1 MSMTRRADR
10 CRSGSGPSE
19 ALPYGRM
26 SQASLKPLS
35 SLRADLAAIVGEQGL
50 LEGLAVRERGAALFH
65 GRVESELLVRPR
77 STAQVS
83 QILGLCHSRGQPVV
97 THGGLTGL
105 VQGADAGR
113 GEVVLSLESMNAIER
128 VDVAGRSL
136 RAQAGVQLGRVQ
148 REAEEH
154 GMVFPLDLGA
164 RDSATVGGNISTNA
178 GGLRVLRY
186 GMMRNLVLGLE
197 AVLADGTVLT
207 SLNRMLKN
215 NAGYDLKQLFI
226 GSEGTLG
233 VVTRAEL
240 RLVSRTRSQ
249 ETLLASLP
257 TFDAMVELLGRLDAG
272 LGGQLAA
279 FEALWGNYYDYNT
292 LPAAGNAAPL
302 ARGAPFYVVAETLG
316 GDPEHDRVRL
326 ESVLGEA
333 LEAGVV
339 SDVVIAS
346 SETERRAIWAIRED
360 VWEVQNI
367 APLLTFDVSLPIEN
381 MKAYVWEVG
390 EGVRALAGENR
401 CFVFGHMADGN
412 LHIVVAAGDD
422 TETRAKVEGIV
433 YRPLAAIGGS
443 VSAEHGIGLEKRA
456 YLPLSRSAA
465 EIATMRLLKQALDP
479 RGILNPGKVFA

>member
-1 MSMTRRADR
+1 
-10 CRSGSGPSE
+10 
-19 ALPYGRM
+19 M
-26 SQASLKPLS
+26 SQASLKS
-35 SLRADLAAIVGEQGL
+35 DLRAIVGEQGL
-50 LEGLAVRERGAALFH
+50 LEGGDVRQRAGVLWH
-65 GRVESELLVRPR
+65 GRIEADLLVRPR
-77 STAQVS
+77 DTSQVS
-83 QILGLCHSRGQPVV
+83 QVLALCHARGQPVV

-105 VQGADAGR
+105 VNGADAAA
-113 GEVVLSLESMNAIER
+113 GEIILSLESMNAIER
-128 VDVAGRSL
+128 VDVPGRSI
-136 RAQAGVQLGRVQ
+136 RVQAGAKLGNVQ
-148 REAEEH
+148 REAERH

-197 AVLADGTVLT
+197 AVLADGTVL
-207 SLNRMLKN
+207 SSMNRMLKN

-233 VVTRAEL
+233 IVTRAEL

-249 ETLLASLP
+249 ETVLASLP
-257 TFDAMVELLGRLDAG
+257 TFDALVELLGRLDGG

-292 LPAAGNAAPL
+292 APPAANLPPL
-302 ARGAPFYVVAETLG
+302 ARGAPFYAIAETLG
-316 GDPEHDRVRL
+316 GDPEADRARL
-326 ESVLGEA
+326 EAVLAEA

-339 SDVVIAS
+339 LDVTLAN
-346 SETERRAIWAIRED
+346 SESERRAIWNIRED
-360 VWEVQNI
+360 VWQVKNI

-381 MKAYVWEVG
+381 MKDYVREVN
-390 EGVRALAGENR
+390 EAVQAFAGENR
-401 CFVFGHMADGN
+401 SFVFGHMADGN
-412 LHIVVAAGDD
+412 LHLVIAAGDD
-422 TETRAKVEGIV
+422 PATRARVEDIV

-456 YLPLSRSAA
+456 YLPLSRTRQ
-465 EIATMRLLKQALDP
+465 EIDTMRLIKRALDP

>member
-1 MSMTRRADR
+1 
-10 CRSGSGPSE
+10 
-19 ALPYGRM
+19 M
-26 SQASLKPLS
+26 SQANLQID
-35 SLRADLAAIVGEQGL
+35 LRAIVGEQGVL
-50 LEGLAVRERGAALFH
+50 HGDAVRERAATLFH
-65 GRVESELLVRPR
+65 GRVEADILVRPR
-77 STAQVS
+77 NTQQVS
-83 QILGLCHSRGQPVV
+83 EILKLCHARGQSVV

-105 VQGADAGR
+105 VNGADADSR
-113 GEVVLSLESMNAIER
+113 DIVLSLESMNAIER
-128 VDVAGRSL
+128 VDAPGRTL
-136 RAQAGVQLGRVQ
+136 RAQAGAKLGQVQ
-148 REAEEH
+148 RAAAEH

-186 GMMRNLVLGLE
+186 GMMRNLVLGVE

-207 SLNRMLKN
+207 SMNRMLKN

-249 ETLLASLP
+249 ETLLAALP
-257 TFDAMVELLGRLDAG
+257 SFDAMVELLGRLDAG

-292 LPAAGNAAPL
+292 APPATNAAPL
-302 ARGAPFYVVAETLG
+302 SRGAPFYVIAETLG
-316 GDPEHDRVRL
+316 GDPETDRARL
-326 ESVLGEA
+326 EAVLAEA
-333 LEAGVV
+333 LEQGVL
-339 SDVVIAS
+339 SDVTLAN
-346 SETERRAIWAIRED
+346 SEAERRAIWAIRED
-360 VWEVQNI
+360 VWQVRNI

-381 MKAYVWEVG
+381 MKDYAHEVC
-390 EGVRALAGENR
+390 ESVRGFAGDNR

-422 TETRAKVEGIV
+422 PATRARVEDLV

-456 YLPLSRSAA
+456 YLGLSRTPA
-465 EIATMRLLKQALDP
+465 EISTMRLLKQALDP
-479 RGILNPGKVFA
+479 KHILNPGKVFA

>member
-1 MSMTRRADR
+1 
-10 CRSGSGPSE
+10 
-19 ALPYGRM
+19 M
-26 SQASLKPLS
+26 SQPSLKADS
-35 SLRADLAAIVGEQGL
+35 SIRADLIALVGEQGL
-50 LEGLAVRERGAALFH
+50 LEGAAVRERGAALFH
-65 GRVESELLVRPR
+65 GRVDSDLLVRPR
-77 STAQVS
+77 STEQVS
-83 QILGLCHSRGQPVV
+83 SILKLCHARGQPVV

-105 VQGADAGR
+105 VNGADAGR
-113 GEVVLSLESMNAIER
+113 GEIVLSLEAMNAIER
-128 VDVAGRSL
+128 VDVSGRSL
-136 RAQAGVQLGRVQ
+136 RAQAGVKLGSVQ
-148 REAEEH
+148 RAAEEH

-186 GMMRNLVLGLE
+186 GMMRNLVLGIE

-257 TFDAMVELLGRLDAG
+257 SFEAMVGLLGRLDSG

-292 LPAAGNAAPL
+292 TPAAGNAAPL
-302 ARGAPFYVVAETLG
+302 PRGAPYYVIAESLG
-316 GDPEHDRVRL
+316 GDPEHDRARL
-326 ESVLGEA
+326 ETVLGEA
-333 LEAGVV
+333 LEEGLV
-339 SDVVIAS
+339 SDVVIAN

-381 MKAYVWEVG
+381 MKAYVQEIGDRVLS
-390 EGVRALAGENR
+390 LAGENR

-412 LHIVVAAGDD
+412 LHIVVAAGNDAAM
-422 TETRAKVEGIV
+422 RAQVEDIV

-456 YLPLSRSAA
+456 YLPLSRTPA
-465 EIATMRLLKQALDP
+465 EISTMRLLKRALDP
-479 RGILNPGKVFA
+479 KGILNPGKVFA

>member
-1 MSMTRRADR
+1 
-10 CRSGSGPSE
+10 
-19 ALPYGRM
+19 M
-26 SQASLKPLS
+26 SQANLQSD
-35 SLRADLAAIVGEQGL
+35 LRAIVGEQGVL
-50 LEGLAVRERGAALFH
+50 HGDAVRERAATLFH
-65 GRVESELLVRPR
+65 GRVEADILVRPR
-77 STAQVS
+77 NTQQVS
-83 QILGLCHSRGQPVV
+83 EILKLCHARGQSVV

-105 VQGADAGR
+105 VNGADADSR
-113 GEVVLSLESMNAIER
+113 DIVLSLESMNAIER
-128 VDVAGRSL
+128 VDAPGRTL
-136 RAQAGVQLGRVQ
+136 RAQAGAKLGQVQ
-148 REAEEH
+148 RAAAEH

-186 GMMRNLVLGLE
+186 GMMRNLVLGVE

-207 SLNRMLKN
+207 SMNRMLKN

-249 ETLLASLP
+249 ETLLAALP
-257 TFDAMVELLGRLDAG
+257 SFDAMVELLGRLDAG

-292 LPAAGNAAPL
+292 APPATNAAPL
-302 ARGAPFYVVAETLG
+302 SRGAPFYVIAETLG
-316 GDPEHDRVRL
+316 GDPETDRARL
-326 ESVLGEA
+326 EAVLAEA
-333 LEAGVV
+333 LEQGVL
-339 SDVVIAS
+339 SDVTLAN
-346 SETERRAIWAIRED
+346 SEAERRAIWAIRED
-360 VWEVQNI
+360 VWQVRNI

-381 MKAYVWEVG
+381 MKDYAHEVC
-390 EGVRALAGENR
+390 ESVRGFAGDNR

-422 TETRAKVEGIV
+422 PATRARVEDLV

-456 YLPLSRSAA
+456 YLGLSRTPA
-465 EIATMRLLKQALDP
+465 EISTMRLLKQALDP
-479 RGILNPGKVFA
+479 KHILNPGKVFA

>member
-1 MSMTRRADR
+1 MAAAWPARYLNGLMSV
-10 CRSGSGPSE
+10 
-19 ALPYGRM
+19 AL
-26 SQASLKPLS
+26 KNE
-35 SLRADLAAIVGEQGL
+35 LRAIVGEQGV
-50 LEGLAVRERGAALFH
+50 LEGAAVRERAAALWH
-65 GRVESELLVRPR
+65 GRVEAELLVRPR
-77 STAQVS
+77 TTEQVS
-83 QILGLCHSRGQPVV
+83 AVLRLCHAHAQPVV

-105 VQGADAGR
+105 VNGADAAANDL
-113 GEVVLSLESMNAIER
+113 VLSLESMNVIER
-128 VDVAGRSL
+128 IDVSGRTL
-136 RAQAGVQLGRVQ
+136 RAQAGAKLGQVQ
-148 REAEEH
+148 RAAEEN

-186 GMMRNLVLGLE
+186 GMMRNLVLGIE

-215 NAGYDLKQLFI
+215 NAGYDLKHLFI

-249 ETLLASLP
+249 ETMLASLP
-257 TFDAMVELLGRLDAG
+257 SFDALTELLARLDSG

-292 LPAAGNAAPL
+292 GPPAQNSAPL
-302 ARGAPFYVVAETLG
+302 ARGAPFYAIAETLG
-316 GDPEHDRVRL
+316 GDPEHDRARL
-326 ESVLGEA
+326 ESVLSEA
-333 LEAGVV
+333 LDDGVL
-339 SDVVIAS
+339 SDVTIAS
-346 SETERRAIWAIRED
+346 SEGERRAIWNIRED
-360 VWEVQNI
+360 VWQVKNI

-381 MKAYVWEVG
+381 MKAYAQEVG
-390 EGVRALAGENR
+390 DAVEAFAGPNR

-412 LHIVVAAGDD
+412 LHLVIAAGDD
-422 TETRAKVEGIV
+422 DTTRATIEAMV
-433 YRPLAAIGGS
+433 YRPLALIGGS

-456 YLPLSRSAA
+456 YLPLSRTTA

-479 RGILNPGKVFA
+479 KGILNPGKVFA

>member
-1 MSMTRRADR
+1 LSTGSA
-10 CRSGSGPSE
+10 SGGHLPE

-26 SQASLKPLS
+26 SQASL
-35 SLRADLAAIVGEQGL
+35 RADLNSIVGEHGL
-50 LEGLAVRERGAALFH
+50 LAGDAVRERGAALFH

-77 STAQVS
+77 STEQVAAV
-83 QILGLCHSRGQPVV
+83 LRLCHSRSQPVV

-105 VQGADAGR
+105 VMGADAGR
-113 GEVVLSLESMNAIER
+113 GEIILSLESMTAIER
-128 VDVAGRSL
+128 VDVPGRSL
-136 RAQAGVQLGRVQ
+136 RAQAGVKLGQVQ
-148 REAEEH
+148 RAAEDH

-186 GMMRNLVLGLE
+186 GMMRNLVLGIE

-257 TFDAMVELLGRLDAG
+257 TFDAMVELLGRLDSG

-279 FEALWGNYYDYNT
+279 FEALWGNFYDYNT
-292 LPAAGNAAPL
+292 TEAAGNAAPL
-302 ARGAPFYVVAETLG
+302 ARGAPFYVIAEALG
-316 GDPEHDRVRL
+316 GDPEADRARL
-326 ESVLGEA
+326 ETVLGEA
-333 LEAGVV
+333 FEAGVV
-339 SDVVIAS
+339 SDVVIAN
-346 SETERRAIWAIRED
+346 SETERHAIWAIRED
-360 VWEVQNI
+360 VWEVQSI

-381 MKAYVWEVG
+381 MKNYVQQIDG
-390 EGVRALAGENR
+390 AVRAFAGENR

-422 TETRAKVEGIV
+422 PATRARVEDIV
-433 YRPLAAIGGS
+433 YRPLADVGGS

-456 YLPLSRSAA
+456 YLPLSRTPA
-465 EIATMRLLKQALDP
+465 EISTMRLLKRALDP
-479 RGILNPGKVFA
+479 KSILNPGKVFA

>member
-1 MSMTRRADR
+1 VTQA
-10 CRSGSGPSE
+10 
-19 ALPYGRM
+19 ALK
-26 SQASLKPLS
+26 SD
-35 SLRADLAAIVGEQGL
+35 LRAIVGEQGL
-50 LEGLAVRERGAALFH
+50 LEGDAVRGRAAVLWH
-65 GRVESELLVRPR
+65 GRVDAELLVRPR
-77 STAQVS
+77 STEQVS
-83 QILGLCHSRGQPVV
+83 QVLRLCHGRGQAVV

-105 VQGADAGR
+105 VNGADAAT
-113 GEVVLSLESMNAIER
+113 GELVLSLESMNAIER
-128 VDVAGRSL
+128 VDVPGRSM
-136 RAQAGVQLGRVQ
+136 RVQAGAKLGSVQ
-148 REAEEH
+148 REAENH

-186 GMMRNLVLGLE
+186 GMMRNLVLGVE

-257 TFDAMVELLGRLDAG
+257 GFDALVDLLGRLDGG

-292 LPAAGNAAPL
+292 APPAQNTPPLP
-302 ARGAPFYVVAETLG
+302 RGAPFYAIAETLG
-316 GDPEHDRVRL
+316 GDPDSDRARL
-326 ESVLGEA
+326 EQVLAEA
-333 LEAGVV
+333 MEAGVV
-339 SDVVIAS
+339 SDVVLAN
-346 SETERRAIWAIRED
+346 SETERRAIWSIRED
-360 VWEVQNI
+360 VWQVKNI

-381 MKAYVWEVG
+381 MRAYVEEVNAA
-390 EGVRALAGENR
+390 VRAFAGENR
-401 CFVFGHMADGN
+401 SFVFGHMADGN
-412 LHIVVAAGDD
+412 LHLVIAAGDD
-422 TETRAKVEGIV
+422 AATRARVEEMV

-456 YLPLSRSAA
+456 YLPLSRTPE
-465 EIATMRLLKQALDP
+465 EIAAMRTIKRALDP
-479 RGILNPGKVFA
+479 KNILNPGKVFA

>member
-1 MSMTRRADR
+1 V
-10 CRSGSGPSE
+10 
-19 ALPYGRM
+19 
-26 SQASLKPLS
+26 
-35 SLRADLAAIVGEQGL
+35 AAV
-50 LEGLAVRERGAALFH
+50 
-65 GRVESELLVRPR
+65 
-77 STAQVS
+77 
-83 QILGLCHSRGQPVV
+83 LGLCHARHQPVV

-105 VQGADAGR
+105 VQGADAGH
-113 GEVVLSLESMNAIER
+113 GEIVLSLEAMNAIER
-128 VDVAGRSL
+128 IDVAGRSL

-186 GMMRNLVLGLE
+186 GMMRNLVLGIE

-240 RLVSRTRSQ
+240 RLVSRARSQ

-257 TFDAMVELLGRLDAG
+257 SFDAMVELLGRLDSG

-292 LPAAGNAAPL
+292 TAAAGNAAPL
-302 ARGAPFYVVAETLG
+302 PRGAPYYVIAEALG
-316 GDPEHDRVRL
+316 GDPEHDRARL
-326 ESVLGEA
+326 ESVLGDA

-339 SDVVIAS
+339 GDVVIAN

-381 MKAYVWEVG
+381 MKAYVQEIAD
-390 EGVRALAGENR
+390 GVRALAGENR

-422 TETRAKVEGIV
+422 AATRAKVEAIV
-433 YRPLAAIGGS
+433 YRPLEAIGGS

-456 YLPLSRSAA
+456 YLPLSRTPA
-465 EIATMRLLKQALDP
+465 EIATMRLLKRALDP